1 MWSHMVVLG
10 EEWEKTWN
18 KRRHIAYDWYWC
30 GNTFVIFIL
39 NDLFYRKSKRIIT
52 ISRIESILINMVKIE
67 VRLKSTIEMGTSFT
81 LKLVLLAARKPLRI
95 KLDWLT
101 ESALII
107 LMLRM
112 EKASFVLVI
121 VRQQQWRIRQRRR
134 RRRLRRRWTPQLI
147 TTWYGNWQR
156 LDNSESWLH
165 H

>member
-1 MWSHMVVLG
+1 MLELIVMFEQEHWKQRCG
-10 EEWEKTWN
+10 PIW
-18 KRRHIAYDWYWC
+18 WYW
-30 GNTFVIFIL
+30 GKSERKHETKEGIL
-39 NDLFYRKSKRIIT
+39 RKRIIT
-52 ISRIESILINMVKIE
+52 ISRIESILINMVKME

-121 VRQQQWRIRQRRR
+121 VRQQQ
-134 RRRLRRRWTPQLI
+134 
-147 TTWYGNWQR
+147 
-156 LDNSESWLH
+156 
-165 H
+165 